1 MEEKGNSNKTEQDST
16 VDRGNP
22 SLEEWK
28 ALGTNTPIGK
38 EIFRQAWKFIYSNRN
53 GEPISEVME
62 KAIWYCNQK
71 KISIPPHFYNLKRN
85 VERREREET
94 TDGPQTLDLPRLEV
108 PNE

>member
-1 MEEKGNSNKTEQDST
+1 MGNSNKTEQDST

-62 KAIWYCNQK
+62 RAIGHCNQK
-71 KISIPPHFYNLKRN
+71 EISIPPHFYNLKRN
-85 VERREREET
+85 VERQERENDT
-94 TDGPQTLDLPRLEV
+94 GNCQGLDLPKIEV
-108 PNE
+108 PK